1 MANKRNAFKAKRVNT
16 KNEKSGKKVFNEDT
30 EEFGEAISL
39 AQSWAHKY
47 SNLDEIPDQ
56 LVPKEW
62 DFRNI
67 NGYDFTGPV
76 RD

>member
-39 AQSWAHKY
+39 A
-47 SNLDEIPDQ
+47 
-56 LVPKEW
+56 
-62 DFRNI
+62 
-67 NGYDFTGPV
+67 
-76 RD
+76 